1 MIKRVL
7 VVDND
12 RFCVR
17 IVDEILSQAG
27 YEVVRAYDGMEALET
42 LDRELPD
49 AVVLD
54 IVMPK
59 IDGDRIF
66 RYMRANVRTR
76 HIPVV
81 VLSGTLVEDREKI
94 LTMGADAYVA
104 KGRRD
109 DMRENILAALERL
122 AHDPPAQPPPVL
134 GLESAVTRVL
144 VKELLAVKRHNEAIL
159 QAVGEGVVEADGRQR
174 VLYLN
179 PAALAILGR
188 PELELIGT
196 PVTEIL
202 TSDHRATLQQIVARF
217 LASPGRDAEAVSLRF
232 GDLVLRI
239 GLTGIDPYDPEGG
252 FFLILQD
259 ITDLAR
265 KIVELSTLNTRL
277 QEMERMRSEFL
288 AMISHELHTPLTAIK
303 GSLDVLLKES
313 LGPDLA
319 RELLGIAQKHADRL
333 FRMVS
338 DILDLA
344 RIEAGRFSIRREPFD
359 IISALR
365 AATDRMRHA
374 AQAKEIG
381 LSLCA
386 PDGLAPVYADG
397 LRIEQVFS
405 NLLGNALK
413 FTPQGGQ
420 ITVTVAE
427 LATELLVKVQDSGM
441 GIPEEHRDRI
451 FDRFYRVPL
460 PAGMEVEGTG
470 LGLSICKAIV
480 EEHCGRIWVENTVP
494 RGCTLAFTLPKGLPT
509 A

>member
-1 MIKRVL
+1 MIRRIL

-17 IVDEILSQAG
+17 IVDEFLSQAG
-27 YEVVRAYDGMEALET
+27 YEVVRAYDGMEAMEAME
-42 LDRELPD
+42 RELPD
-49 AVVLD
+49 AVLLD

-59 IDGDRIF
+59 IDGDRLF
-66 RYMRANVRTR
+66 RYMRANARTR

-81 VLSGTLVEDREKI
+81 VLSGTLVEDRER
-94 LTMGADAYVA
+94 LLVMGADAYVA

-109 DMRENILAALERL
+109 DMRQNILAALERL
-122 AHDPPAQPPPVL
+122 DHPPAQPPPVL
-134 GLESAVTRVL
+134 GLESAMTREL
-144 VKELLAVKRHNEAIL
+144 VKELLAIKRHKEAIL

-179 PAALAILGR
+179 PTALTILGR
-188 PELELIGT
+188 PELELIGS

-202 TSDHRATLQQIVARF
+202 TSHHQATLQQIVARF
-217 LASPGRDAEAVSLRF
+217 LARAGTKTEAVSLRF
-232 GDLVLRI
+232 RDLVLRI
-239 GLTGIDPYDPEGG
+239 GLTGVVPHDPEGG

-259 ITDLAR
+259 ITDLSR

-277 QEMERMRSEFL
+277 QEMERARSEFL
-288 AMISHELHTPLTAIK
+288 AMISHDLHTPLTAIT
-303 GSLDVLLKES
+303 GSLEVLLREN
-313 LGPDLA
+313 LRTEQG

-344 RIEAGRFSIRREPFD
+344 RIEAGRFSIRCGPFD
-359 IISALR
+359 VVDALR
-365 AATDRMRHA
+365 VAMDRLRRS
-374 AQAKEIG
+374 AQEKEITLT
-381 LSLCA
+381 LSA
-386 PDGLAPVYADG
+386 PDGIAPVYADG
-397 LRIEQVFS
+397 LRMEQVIN

-413 FTPQGGQ
+413 FTPPGGR
-420 ITVTVAE
+420 ISVTVGE
-427 LATELLVKVQDSGM
+427 LATELLVGVEDTGM
-441 GIPEEHRDRI
+441 GVPEEHRDRI

-480 EEHCGRIWVENTVP
+480 EEHGGRIWVESAVP
-494 RGCTLAFTLPKGLPT
+494 RGSTFAFTLPKGSP
-509 A
+509 AS